1 MFSKIRNFSLSAL
14 LAGFSLSA
22 SALSI
27 CAVGD
32 SITEGGAAFTAHRVA
47 LERRFDALGWD
58 VEWKGS
64 HIKAE
69 SGSSN
74 LCEGFSGKNAEEIA
88 ENYKKHAESIVADVL
103 LLHAG
108 HNYNAD
114 VNTSSPDYMPVQDI
128 VARATNAHARIIAEA
143 RAKRPNVIV
152 L

>member
-1 MFSKIRNFSLSAL
+1 MLSQIRNFLLSIL
-14 LAGFSLSA
+14 LVGFSLSA
-22 SALSI
+22 SAFSI

-32 SITEGGAAFTAHRVA
+32 SITEGASGFTAHRVA

-88 ENYKKHAESIVADVL
+88 ENYKKHAESIVAKNVKQPITESNKPVFSFFIIFL
-103 LLHAG
+103 LIKIYRHK
-108 HNYNAD
+108 D
-114 VNTSSPDYMPVQDI
+114 
-128 VARATNAHARIIAEA
+128 
-143 RAKRPNVIV
+143 
-152 L
+152 